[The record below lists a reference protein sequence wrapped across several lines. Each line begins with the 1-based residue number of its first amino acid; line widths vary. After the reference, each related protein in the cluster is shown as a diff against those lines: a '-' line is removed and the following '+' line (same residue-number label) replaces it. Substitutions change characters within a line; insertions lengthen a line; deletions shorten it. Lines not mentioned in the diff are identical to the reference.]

1 VINSGDLI
9 FRSCTPMSASLTSL
23 SAADARDAM
32 IRGDVTA
39 EAYVGAC
46 LDAIEA
52 REAEI
57 EAWVVCDRA
66 HALEQA
72 RACDTARA
80 AGKPAGLLHGL
91 PVGIKDIIDTA
102 DMPTQNGSPLFKG
115 HQPIR
120 DASCVAQIRGQGG
133 VVIGK
138 TVTTELANNHP
149 NKTRNPHNPAHTPG
163 GSSSGSAAAVGA
175 RTIPLALGT
184 QTGGSV
190 IRPGSFCGVYAMK
203 PTLGLISRTGA
214 TLQSHTLDTIG
225 VYGRSVADL
234 ALATDAMSA
243 FDAEDAVSYP
253 RASLHLS
260 AGLAWTRADA
270 PRFAFLRSPAWS
282 QAEAAAQRALEDF
295 AKGFRGQVTEIDVP
309 EMADVI
315 THHANVMSAENV
327 AYYGPLQK
335 RNPEVVSS
343 TLTAR
348 LKASEAV
355 TAGDYIRSVNA
366 REPMYAALARTLAGY
381 DAILTLPACGP
392 APKGLASTGNPVFNA
407 MWTYLGVPCITLPL
421 MQVDGLP
428 LGVQLVGPRRG
439 EAHLLAVAQWLD
451 ARARG

>member
-1 VINSGDLI
+1 
-9 FRSCTPMSASLTSL
+9 MSVALTSL
-23 SAADARDAM
+23 TAVAAREAM
-32 IRGDVTA
+32 LRGDFTA
-39 EAYVGAC
+39 EAYVSAC
-46 LDAIEA
+46 LDAIA
-52 REAEI
+52 VREDEI
-57 EAWVVCDRA
+57 QAWVVCDRA

-72 RACDTARA
+72 RACDRARA
-80 AGKPAGLLHGL
+80 AGKPTGLLHGL

-102 DMPTQNGSPLFKG
+102 DMPTQNGSPLFAG
-115 HQPIR
+115 HQPVR
-120 DASCVAQIRGQGG
+120 DAACVAQIRGNGG
-133 VVIGK
+133 IIIGK

-175 RTIPLALGT
+175 KTIPLALGT

-234 ALATDAMSA
+234 ALATEAMAA
-243 FDAEDAVSYP
+243 FDADDAVSYP
-253 RASLHLS
+253 RASQQLS
-260 AGLAWTRADA
+260 AGLGWPRAGA
-270 PRFAFLRSPAWS
+270 PRFAFFRSPAWP
-282 QAEAAAQRALEDF
+282 QADAAAQTALE
-295 AKGFRGQVTEIDVP
+295 GFVKELGGLVEAIDIP

-327 AYYGPLQK
+327 AYYGPLLA
-335 RNPEVVSS
+335 RHPEAIST

-348 LKASEAV
+348 LKTSEAV

-366 REPMYAALARTLAGY
+366 REPMYAAFARTLARFDG
-381 DAILTLPACGP
+381 IITLPACGA

-407 MWTYLGVPCITLPL
+407 MLTYLGVPCITLPL
-421 MQVDGLP
+421 LQVDGLP

-439 EAHLLAVAQWLD
+439 EAHLLALAQWLD
-451 ARARG
+451 TRARG

>member
-1 VINSGDLI
+1 M
-9 FRSCTPMSASLTSL
+9 TASLTSL
-23 SAADARDAM
+23 SAVAARDAM
-32 IRGDVTA
+32 LRGDVTA
-39 EAYVGAC
+39 ETYVGAC
-46 LDAIEA
+46 LDAIAA
-52 REAEI
+52 REAQI
-57 EAWVVCDRA
+57 EAWVVCDRE

-72 RACDTARA
+72 RACDKARA
-80 AGKPAGLLHGL
+80 AGTPAGLLHGL

-102 DMPTQNGSPLFKG
+102 DMPTQNGSPLFAG
-115 HQPIR
+115 HQPVR
-120 DASCVAQIRGQGG
+120 DASCVAQIRGNGG
-133 VVIGK
+133 IVIGK
-138 TVTTELANNHP
+138 TVTTELANTHP

-190 IRPGSFCGVYAMK
+190 IRPGSFCGIYAMK

-253 RASLHLS
+253 RAAPQLS
-260 AGLAWTRADA
+260 AGLAWTRPDT
-270 PRFAFLRSPAWS
+270 PRFAFFRSPAWS
-282 QAEAAAQRALEDF
+282 QADAGAQRALEDF
-295 AKGFRGQVTEIDVP
+295 AKALGGLVDEINVP

-327 AYYGPLQK
+327 AYYGPLLT
-335 RNPEVVSS
+335 RHPEGISS

-348 LKASEAV
+348 LNASAAV
-355 TAGDYIRSVNA
+355 TAGDFIRSVNA
-366 REPMYAALARTLAGY
+366 REPMYAALARTLSRY
-381 DAILTLPACGP
+381 TAILTLPACGP

-407 MWTYLGVPCITLPL
+407 MWTYLGVPCISLPL
-421 MQVDGLP
+421 LQVDGLP
-428 LGVQLVGPRRG
+428 LGVQLVGQRRG
-439 EAHLLAVAQWLD
+439 EAQLLSAAQWLD

>member
-1 VINSGDLI
+1 
-9 FRSCTPMSASLTSL
+9 MSASLTTL
-23 SAADARDAM
+23 TAVAARDAM
-32 IRGDVTA
+32 LRGDITA

-66 HALEQA
+66 HALAQA
-72 RACDTARA
+72 RACDKARA
-80 AGKPAGLLHGL
+80 AGQPPGLLHGL

-102 DMPTQNGSPLFKG
+102 DMPTQNGSPLFTG
-115 HQPIR
+115 HQPVR
-120 DASCVAQIRGQGG
+120 DASCVAQIRGNGG

-175 RTIPLALGT
+175 KTIPLALGT

-190 IRPGSFCGVYAMK
+190 IRPGSFCGIYAMK

-234 ALATDAMSA
+234 ALATEAISA

-253 RASLHLS
+253 RAAQPLS
-260 AGLAWTRADA
+260 AGLAWRRADK
-270 PRFAFLRSPAWS
+270 PRFAFFRSPAWS
-282 QAEAAAQRALEDF
+282 QAEVGAQGALEAF
-295 AKGFRGQVTEIDVP
+295 AKSLGSLVEEIDVP
-309 EMADVI
+309 EMVDVI

-335 RNPEVVSS
+335 RHPEAISA

-366 REPMYAALARTLAGY
+366 REPMYAAFARVLSRY

-392 APKGLASTGNPVFNA
+392 APKGLSSTGNPVFNA
-407 MWTYLGVPCITLPL
+407 MWTYLGVPCISLPL

-439 EAHLLAVAQWLD
+439 EAHLLATAQWLD
-451 ARARG
+451 ATACG